1 MEGSARGNY
10 GITDLIAALHWIQEN
25 IAQFGGDSKN
35 VTLLGQGHGAALVHF
50 LVLSPMTKGSSLFPL
65 GLFHRAIMLSG
76 SALSPW
82 AIAREAN
89 QYAQKLSS
97 TLECPINDPA
107 ITLECLRQRSVS
119 DILGVDIK
127 VPTFLSGF
135 GPTIDGIVIQ
145 GEPETLLEVQSEEYP
160 IDSIEVMFGISK
172 STSYFQVTQQEES
185 EGFGIGRRDKL
196 LRTLVRNIFSY
207 HLQEIF
213 LTIINEYTDWS
224 KTPQH
229 NVNVLES
236 TLDALGDALFVAPVI
251 RAANYHSEGQSVVY
265 FYVFNYQ
272 TEGDKYLEKQR
283 CFCEALEYIF
293 GTPVLGYPGYL
304 PKNFSDNERIFSEA
318 VMTYLINFVKSGNPN
333 SFKVEKTKEKHRSKI
348 DKSWPI
354 YDNVHQKY
362 MMLGVKQKV
371 RDHYHAHRL
380 SYWLNLF
387 PKLHRTRSENIN
399 LEHSFLIDHDNPLSY
414 EGPVREVPVI
424 LPRIVTNATASPKI
438 VTSKNDTSKDTAK
451 TKTVTTVQVN
461 YQLPTKDL
469 NVTESS
475 GSSILSERYSLVLH
489 ATVGA
494 GIILLLLNILIFAGI
509 YYQRIERKANAA
521 LRKRNSMQTS
531 FQELQVHQSVIT
543 HKKAVT
549 FRDPPSSLMYQ
560 TGDLALQPPSH
571 YKHPHKVH
579 LKPCTIPT
587 PPELSQK

>member
-1 MEGSARGNY
+1 MGVLHDVAKHGCGHRGAVYRAWIRLKRRRLAIPASGFIVDLTIGGAPSDAVSMVVVMTIHAAAKVVELFVQTLVLQMALFVDSGVVHIQNDEHRIQLFTIHEHRGRNLIPVLVFIHGESFEWNAGNPYDGSVLASYGKVVAITVNFRLGVFGFLPIMEGSARGNY

-318 VMTYLINFVKSGNPN
+318 VMTYLINFVKSG
-333 SFKVEKTKEKHRSKI
+333 
-348 DKSWPI
+348 
-354 YDNVHQKY
+354 
-362 MMLGVKQKV
+362 
-371 RDHYHAHRL
+371 
-380 SYWLNLF
+380 
-387 PKLHRTRSENIN
+387 
-399 LEHSFLIDHDNPLSY
+399 
-414 EGPVREVPVI
+414 
-424 LPRIVTNATASPKI
+424 
-438 VTSKNDTSKDTAK
+438 
-451 TKTVTTVQVN
+451 
-461 YQLPTKDL
+461 
-469 NVTESS
+469 
-475 GSSILSERYSLVLH
+475 
-489 ATVGA
+489 
-494 GIILLLLNILIFAGI
+494 
-509 YYQRIERKANAA
+509 
-521 LRKRNSMQTS
+521 
-531 FQELQVHQSVIT
+531 
-543 HKKAVT
+543 
-549 FRDPPSSLMYQ
+549 
-560 TGDLALQPPSH
+560 
-571 YKHPHKVH
+571 
-579 LKPCTIPT
+579 
-587 PPELSQK
+587 